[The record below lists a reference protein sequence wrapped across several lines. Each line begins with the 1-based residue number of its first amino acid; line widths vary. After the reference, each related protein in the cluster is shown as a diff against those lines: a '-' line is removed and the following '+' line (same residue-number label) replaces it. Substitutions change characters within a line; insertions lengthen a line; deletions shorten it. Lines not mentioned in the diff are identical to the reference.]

1 MIKAYVMHKGEETM
15 QGIVYT
21 IISIIIMIITMIY
34 TKSSPMIVIDILASV
49 ISAIFPIV
57 DYIQMSVSEACY
69 TGIFIGILSEWFLDF
84 INCFLEDKESK
95 IYVWLGNT
103 FIVLSISMLSGAMD
117 SNMTSNLAG
126 LLFLLVLGYIM
137 IIVIVGFIKDGMS
150 FRACGIMLKRV
161 YINPIS
167 TGFVISSLRLVLPA
181 LIMLICIWPLT
192 LIPIKVIQIIGAIVI
207 VLLGYY
213 MKQFSDNLI
222 DKIDHNEN
230 TKFVRFIVASG
241 IIIIEIMLL
250 QGYTFPTYSG

>member
-1 MIKAYVMHKGEETM
+1 MWNHVKKSAVKETAFM
-15 QGIVYT
+15 FQN
-21 IISIIIMIITMIY
+21 
-34 TKSSPMIVIDILASV
+34 
-49 ISAIFPIV
+49 
-57 DYIQMSVSEACY
+57 CY
-69 TGIFIGILSEWFLDF
+69 
-84 INCFLEDKESK
+84 K
-95 IYVWLGNT
+95 
-103 FIVLSISMLSGAMD
+103 
-117 SNMTSNLAG
+117 
-126 LLFLLVLGYIM
+126 
-137 IIVIVGFIKDGMS
+137 
-150 FRACGIMLKRV
+150 LKRV

-230 TKFVRFIVASG
+230 TKLVRFIVASG

>member
-1 MIKAYVMHKGEETM
+1 
-15 QGIVYT
+15 
-21 IISIIIMIITMIY
+21 
-34 TKSSPMIVIDILASV
+34 
-49 ISAIFPIV
+49 
-57 DYIQMSVSEACY
+57 
-69 TGIFIGILSEWFLDF
+69 
-84 INCFLEDKESK
+84 
-95 IYVWLGNT
+95 
-103 FIVLSISMLSGAMD
+103 
-117 SNMTSNLAG
+117 
-126 LLFLLVLGYIM
+126 
-137 IIVIVGFIKDGMS
+137 MS

-230 TKFVRFIVASG
+230 TKLVRFIVASG